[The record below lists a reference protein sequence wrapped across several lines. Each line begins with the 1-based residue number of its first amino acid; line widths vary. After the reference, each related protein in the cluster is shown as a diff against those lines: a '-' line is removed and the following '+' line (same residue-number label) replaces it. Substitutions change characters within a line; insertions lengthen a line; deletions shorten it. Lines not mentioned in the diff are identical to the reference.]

1 MKTKLFGWL
10 RTSWRILTEVPGW
23 PDAPV
28 SMRLRRAIPVVLPCT
43 AMVLLLDWTVLY
55 HAPRVHE
62 QQAALQPLLAVESE
76 IATLKLACPEQQVK
90 ELADRAAVASQ
101 LLLDSPAE
109 LPEFLRTLKRDAA
122 DRGWD
127 ANFVPSDPT
136 ASAPAAGAVIGYLP
150 VRAKLVP
157 LPGNLDVFN
166 SYLGLME
173 RFSATGRRI
182 DLIRLAVR
190 ADEHRWRL
198 VEINFRLAYPLPR

>member
-1 MKTKLFGWL
+1 MKTKLFAWL

-28 SMRLRRAIPVVLPCT
+28 SMRLRRAMPVVLPCT
-43 AMVLLLDWTVLY
+43 AMVLLLDWTVLFQ
-55 HAPRVHE
+55 APRVHE

-90 ELADRAAVASQ
+90 ELVDRAAVASQ
-101 LLLDSPAE
+101 LLLDSPGE
-109 LPEFLRTLKRDAA
+109 LPEFLDALKKDAA

-127 ANFVPSDPT
+127 ANFVPSDP
-136 ASAPAAGAVIGYLP
+136 AANAPAAGAVVGYLP
-150 VRAKLVP
+150 VRGKLIP
-157 LPGNLDVFN
+157 LPGNSNVFN
-166 SYLGLME
+166 SYMGLVE
-173 RFSATGRRI
+173 HFSATGKRI

-198 VEINFRLAYPLPR
+198 VEMNFRLAYPLPR